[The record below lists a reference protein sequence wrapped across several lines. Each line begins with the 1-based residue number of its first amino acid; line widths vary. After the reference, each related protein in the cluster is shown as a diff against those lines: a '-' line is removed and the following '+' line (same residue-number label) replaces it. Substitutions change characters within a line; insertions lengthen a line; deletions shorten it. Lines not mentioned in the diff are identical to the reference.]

1 MSLLMVEGWVH
12 YSAFRETIRKEDGA
26 KITDGNLASHLK
38 KLKQEEYVQEKKE
51 FRNNKPHT
59 TYQAT
64 KAGRK
69 AFVDHLD
76 ALEQLIRGIE

>member
-1 MSLLMVEGWVH
+1 MSLLMVEEWVH
-12 YSAFRETIRKEDGA
+12 YSAFRETIRKEDGT

-64 KAGRK
+64 QAGRK